1 MKSWKELIAPDGAI
15 YTILMDG
22 TPEGRE
28 EAISTL
34 YGIAELADRYNSL
47 SSDNKKTI
55 DDILLG
61 KHKPIVSAVKVAKK
75 VTSKQPDMFKHIL
88 SIACK
93 SQSIPACEYVKIT
106 TEGYAVADNLEV
118 RVGFKL
124 PNYKADQD
132 VMVPGNL
139 LKGMKPEDILGCT
152 VDKVTFAGLLKT
164 TKGDVKFSSCN
175 PEEFPGTPTQDNC
188 YNAVFTKEMVE
199 LIKCTSKYCGNDD
212 LRPVMSGVY
221 VTDKNIVGT
230 DAHLLQWHNVTTDIK
245 EGIIIP
251 SKYTKYLIEG
261 VGVINQT
268 HLGIIADNSFVTLR
282 LIDGKYP
289 NWEAVLPTKNP
300 LKLVIDRDK
309 MITNLEMLSKVWNTS
324 THMVAIDTD
333 MQTMRSEDLDWNREM
348 ELALPVIN
356 KQSIADEPY
365 EKDGKIITPEPP
377 AFIRIGFNG
386 NFLLRTLKERKDA
399 TFTMDISQPNR
410 AGIIDGNV
418 LVMPIKLDM

>member
-1 MKSWKELIAPDGAI
+1 MNWTSLLSPGGKLNDF
-15 YTILMDG
+15 ILNG
-22 TPEGRE
+22 TPDQKQK
-28 EAISTL
+28 AI
-34 YGIAELADRYNSL
+34 ESL
-47 SSDNKKTI
+47 SQIAGFI
-55 DDILLG
+55 DKYNELSPGQKQAVEGIILG
-61 KHKPIVSAVKVAKK
+61 KHKPIISAVKVAKK
-75 VTSKQPDMFKHIL
+75 VNSKQPDMFKHIL

-175 PEEFPGTPTQDNC
+175 PEEFPETPTQDNC

-212 LRPVMSGVY
+212 LRLVLSGVY